1 MQNGLFLR
9 RFTVRTAGGSVQV
22 EAERFVSLA
31 QKELL
36 AVRYSL
42 TPDYDA
48 HVVMRP
54 YLDANV
60 RNLDSNYDE
69 TFWDMLEEE
78 ETEDALA
85 LLTKTKENPFGTPRF
100 AVSAAMSCWA
110 DGLEM
115 AGRRLDSGYVETR
128 DVYKRQ
134 HADWCEM
141 TMSMMREKQFEACE
155 RRLFA
160 HPGVGLFAPEATEA
174 DAQALLAGSFD
185 DVGGKSRHTLAT
197 LEGLRAAVMERL
209 PKEALYI
216 SAGEMQLVERLL
228 INDGE
233 LLLGDWDDLGAAE
246 ALVSRLWCSFHAEG
260 DDWTLLLPQALH
272 DPLARAIAAEEA
284 QGARERLLR
293 YDATIHGPVSYTHLD
308 VYKRQGHDR
317 PGGFSLHSPCG
328 QPETR
333 ADLPPH
339 L

>member
-1 MQNGLFLR
+1 MLR
-9 RFTVRTAGGSVQV
+9 EVT
-22 EAERFVSLA
+22 L
-31 QKELL
+31 
-36 AVRYSL
+36 
-42 TPDYDA
+42 
-48 HVVMRP
+48 
-54 YLDANV
+54 
-60 RNLDSNYDE
+60 
-69 TFWDMLEEE
+69 
-78 ETEDALA
+78 
-85 LLTKTKENPFGTPRF
+85 
-100 AVSAAMSCWA
+100 
-110 DGLEM
+110 
-115 AGRRLDSGYVETR
+115 
-128 DVYKRQ
+128 

-260 DDWTLLLPQALH
+260 DDWTLFDVSKSYRVDPEAFLSKGRATPFAGMELFGECLLTVVGGKIAWLNP
-272 DPLARAIAAEEA
+272 AIA
-284 QGARERLLR
+284 
-293 YDATIHGPVSYTHLD
+293 SS
-308 VYKRQGHDR
+308 
-317 PGGFSLHSPCG
+317 F
-328 QPETR
+328 
-333 ADLPPH
+333 
-339 L
+339 